1 MASTAPFERVLVAN
15 RGEIACRII
24 QTMRRL
30 GIVSIAVYSDADRE
44 AKHVGLADIA
54 VRIGPAAA
62 SESYLDVAAVMAAA
76 VASGADA
83 VHPGYGFLSESPLL
97 AAACAEAGIVFV
109 GPSEAALS
117 VMGDKIR
124 SKRHVAAY
132 GVPVTP
138 GSESGGSESG
148 SGEAGGDSSDAAL
161 TASATAIGYPVLV
174 KPSAGGGGKG
184 MQVVQSAEEL
194 PAALAT
200 ARRVARAAF
209 GDDTLFLEKLIE
221 RPRHIEVQLLA
232 DRAGNTVHLG
242 ERECSLQ
249 RRHQKVI
256 EEAPSPLLDAD
267 TRARIGEAACAVA
280 RSVGYEGAGTVEFLV
295 SDAAPEEFFFM
306 EMNTRLQVEHPV
318 TEQVTGIDIVEWQ
331 LRTAAGESLPW
342 RQDEIALTGHSV
354 EARIYAEDPA
364 HDFLPTSGR
373 IAALAEASA
382 PWLRVDSAMQA
393 GGEVGTHY
401 DPMLGKVIAW
411 GPDRASALARL
422 DAALADTVI
431 LGLGTNLDF
440 LRGLL
445 GDPAVRAGHLD
456 TGLIERYLAEAGADE
471 SGGGQAGSGPDVI
484 AAAEMLAVAAVVLC
498 PPSPAPGAASALWRD
513 GAGWRS
519 GGTAAAR
526 PNGTRVLP
534 GGDDAPPSGSEPA
547 DSAVDLTAR
556 RDGDGFT
563 VTVRMPGADGVDQLS
578 EHRVSLAGEGPDGRR
593 WPIGPSGV
601 RVGIAVDGVQRRWS
615 WAVDGDELWLT
626 AAGQGA
632 RFAVQSR
639 EGQLQLE
646 LTRIRAERALLAGG
660 VAASPELRTPMPGTV
675 VALHAASGDRVAIGD
690 AIGTVEAMKMEHL
703 LTASVAGILRLHV
716 RLGEALRREQLVA
729 SIDADA
735 AAPDAGAGEDV
746 REGNRE

>member
-1 MASTAPFERVLVAN
+1 MPATETTDQRRPMVSTAPFERVLVAN

-24 QTMRRL
+24 QTLRRL

-44 AKHVGLADIA
+44 AKHVGLADVA

-62 SESYLDVAAVMAAA
+62 SESYLDVAAVIAAA
-76 VASGADA
+76 IASGADA

-138 GSESGGSESG
+138 GS
-148 SGEAGGDSSDAAL
+148 EAGGDSSDAAL

-256 EEAPSPLLDAD
+256 EEAPSALLDTA

-373 IAALAEASA
+373 IAALAEATA

-445 GDPAVRAGHLD
+445 NDPAVRAGHLD
-456 TGLIERYLAEAGADE
+456 TGLIERHLAATGADE
-471 SGGGQAGSGPDVI
+471 RSGGPTLGSPDAI
-484 AAAEMLAVAAVVLC
+484 GAAEMLAVAAVVLC

-519 GGTAAAR
+519 GGAAASR
-526 PNGTRVLP
+526 PIATRLLP
-534 GGDDAPPSGSEPA
+534 GGDEPSAGSEA
-547 DSAVDLTAR
+547 DSAVDLTVR
-556 RDGDGFT
+556 RVGDGFA
-563 VTVRMPGADGVDQLS
+563 VMVRVPGADGVGELS
-578 EHRVSLAGEGPDGRR
+578 EHSVSMSGVGAAGPHGSVA
-593 WPIGPSGV
+593 PSGI

-615 WAVDGDELWLT
+615 WAIDGEELWLT
-626 AAGQGA
+626 AAGQGT
-632 RFAVQSR
+632 RFTVQSR
-639 EGQLQLE
+639 EDALQQE
-646 LTRIRAERALLAGG
+646 LTRIRADRALLAGG

-716 RLGEALRREQLVA
+716 RLGEALRREQIVA

-735 AAPDAGAGEDV
+735 AAPDGGTEAV